1 MTARPRPPR
10 PWRGRRSARLGL
22 FALLA
27 LLGAPPPARAQLR
40 PIEPIPWEVVSAEGG
55 TVRVGVGWHAGARAT
70 LAGTRGSLLELGD
83 LTATW
88 SFGRAALEVG
98 GTVLRVFED
107 DSTYAEPI
115 HDARAS
121 DGTRRTD
128 TGEHR
133 LGTVVR
139 LTTASSPIDAVFR
152 FGTRLPTT
160 DNAQGLGRDQT
171 DFYGTFG
178 GRWRRAGLELT
189 GEAGVGILE
198 TRLARPEQVDVL
210 LYAARVAWVG
220 ERGRVWLEAVGQHD
234 PRSAPELRGLEDLG
248 EARLV
253 GELGGRRLLRV
264 TLVRGL
270 QLASPELGVVVAA
283 AVRF

>member
-1 MTARPRPPR
+1 V
-10 PWRGRRSARLGL
+10 
-22 FALLA
+22 LLCSSV
-27 LLGAPPPARAQLR
+27 LLPAPARAQLR
-40 PIEPIPWEVVSAEGG
+40 PLEPTPWEAVGAQGPM
-55 TVRVGVGWHAGARAT
+55 VRVGVGWHGGARAT

-83 LTATW
+83 LSATW
-88 SFGRAALEVG
+88 SFGRVALELG
-98 GTVLRVFED
+98 GTVLRVFAD
-107 DSTYAEPI
+107 DSAYAAP
-115 HDARAS
+115 AGGTRAP
-121 DGTRRTD
+121 DGTRRVD

-133 LGTVVR
+133 LGTLVR
-139 LTTASSPIDAVFR
+139 LTAASSPVEAVFR

-210 LYAARVAWVG
+210 LYAARAGWVG

-234 PRSAPELRGLEDLG
+234 TRSAPELRGLEDLS

-270 QLASPELGVVVAA
+270 TFASPELGVVVAA
-283 AVRF
+283 GVRF